1 MNVVSSRDRSRPDSQ
16 NQASPHRPGACPPAA
31 TMRHHRRSVD
41 RVWPPALEVKLAR
54 ISMDEGPSMNTHI
67 IPPAPPVATR
77 RQHSHCHNYYPDDT
91 NEDHHNEPGEMRSNE
106 HVLDPIQEVSSRS
119 SSSRA
124 YRNIPTPP
132 IRVGSPRVIRKVGKA
147 AEPSKAA
154 TSTPVSPS
162 QRRRASILGPL
173 SPSSSFEMDRH
184 LKEHMIHPP
193 HIDVQ
198 YLRRSKSISQYVGH
212 DGFGSGGNDMESH
225 DAGHG
230 PIKAP
235 LQRHSMYPTQYEAAA
250 IAAFEA
256 AQHNH
261 HPGFHPRRMLSME
274 DDEDIKAF
282 GADLFEQHTLANH
295 SASRFQNHLE
305 SRDPPP
311 SLQMPRAGKSP
322 SPYRGGI
329 AGLDSNLKMD
339 TDDAAGATSERK
351 DAADDF
357 MSMPP
362 LQRNSRPAYATDSR
376 NPLSLPSSC
385 ASSRSPSRSP
395 ILSKSRPVSSGL
407 RQPLTD
413 TDEDSD
419 QPNES
424 IQQSPSKLDSIL
436 KDGDGEPITAASE
449 IKESDTGNQNP
460 IGDTEWKRATSP
472 LSFLDVV
479 ASEHDHW
486 RSPTLSSL
494 ASASGIS
501 SRGPSLSPRAA
512 PPFQWLSPSSVSA
525 AVMTGAT
532 VATTAAATGRAPPL
546 RRRRKSVSEEADEIE
561 AYDMTVEIPLIEAH
575 DEISLQDI
583 WRMEDEERKDRMN
596 HRQSKTDVPADNSTM
611 VQENIEKLGDPLAQ
625 MKGEQ
630 HAHEEARLIKQ
641 VLDVGLHH
649 QHV

>member
-1 MNVVSSRDRSRPDSQ
+1 MNVVSSRDRNRPDSQ

-77 RQHSHCHNYYPDDT
+77 RQLSHCHNYYPDDT
-91 NEDHHNEPGEMRSNE
+91 NKDHEIEPGEMRSNE

-212 DGFGSGGNDMESH
+212 DGFESGGNDMESH

-230 PIKAP
+230 PIKAS

-256 AQHNH
+256 AQHINH
-261 HPGFHPRRMLSME
+261 PSFHARRMLSME

-329 AGLDSNLKMD
+329 AGLDSNLKLD

-385 ASSRSPSRSP
+385 ASSRSPS
-395 ILSKSRPVSSGL
+395 
-407 RQPLTD
+407 
-413 TDEDSD
+413 
-419 QPNES
+419 
-424 IQQSPSKLDSIL
+424 
-436 KDGDGEPITAASE
+436 
-449 IKESDTGNQNP
+449 
-460 IGDTEWKRATSP
+460 
-472 LSFLDVV
+472 
-479 ASEHDHW
+479 SEHDHW

-546 RRRRKSVSEEADEIE
+546 RRRRKSISEEADEIE

-596 HRQSKTDVPADNSTM
+596 HRQSNTDVPADNSTL
-611 VQENIEKLGDPLAQ
+611 VQKNIEKLGDPLAQ